1 MSEFKMITD
10 RKREMDKRN
19 RLTMPERA
27 IVNTEK
33 DYRLFQK
40 NIKVTINRINKASKE
55 IDVMKRKHRILR
67 KNTFLGC
74 HIYFRGF

>member
-40 NIKVTINRINKASKE
+40 NIKVTINRINKAS
-55 IDVMKRKHRILR
+55 
-67 KNTFLGC
+67 
-74 HIYFRGF
+74 